1 MGNSMSSQNITNETL
16 NSITTKVCEKY
27 SNNSNIGVNQNNE
40 IIITGK
46 SNKIGNITQVN
57 TSNIT
62 LNMAQSADSQAEFRN
77 DISASLTAALS
88 STSGSVLNT
97 SNKQEIRQVV
107 QNTVNQTF
115 SSENIQSAQL
125 AVKQKNK
132 ISLGGVGNEAGNVN
146 QSNASVILSSMI
158 NSSSSKI
165 LNSLGV
171 TSESQSTATAASMSF
186 FDILAKGFA
195 DGITSLIIG
204 VCVILVVLI
213 ITAGVVI
220 VNFLKYGKGFLEL
233 VIKDGTVGIVN
244 NVLSDPKKIAT
255 IGGVIAAFIVLI
267 GGIMYLDSSQRA
279 EIAAKT
285 QADLDAAEARDRKVL
300 AALKTTPRGQP
311 VIVDHT

>member
-1 MGNSMSSQNITNETL
+1 MGASLATQTITNETL
-16 NSITTKVCEKY
+16 NDLTLKVCNKY
-27 SNNSNIGVNQNNE
+27 SQNSNINVDQ
-40 IIITGK
+40 
-46 SNKIGNITQVN
+46 SNKFKLSGSRNKVGNITQVN
-57 TSNIT
+57 TSTIT
-62 LNMAQSADSQAEFRN
+62 LNLAQTADTQAKFQN
-77 DISASLTAALS
+77 DISATLTAALS
-88 STSGSVLNT
+88 STSGSVAVTN
-97 SNKQEIRQVV
+97 NKQELKT
-107 QNTVNQTF
+107 TVKNIVKQTF
-115 SSENIQSAQL
+115 SNENIQAAQL
-125 AVKQKNK
+125 AVKQRNE
-132 ISLGGVGNEAGNVN
+132 IMIRGSDNEAGNID
-146 QSNASVILSSMI
+146 QSNANIILSTMI
-158 NSSSSKI
+158 NSTSTKVLSAI
-165 LNSLGV
+165 GI

-279 EIAAKT
+279 AIAAKT
-285 QADLDAAEARDRKVL
+285 QAYLDAAEARDRKVL

-311 VIVDHT
+311 VIL

>member
-1 MGNSMSSQNITNETL
+1 MGASLATQTITNETL
-16 NSITTKVCEKY
+16 NDLTVKVCNKY
-27 SNNSNIGVNQNNE
+27 SQNSNINVDQ
-40 IIITGK
+40 
-46 SNKIGNITQVN
+46 SNTFKLSGSRNKVGNITQVN
-57 TSNIT
+57 TSTIT
-62 LNMAQSADSQAEFRN
+62 LNLAQTADTQAQFQN
-77 DISASLTAALS
+77 DISATLTAALS
-88 STSGSVLNT
+88 STSGSVAVTN
-97 SNKQEIRQVV
+97 NKQELKT
-107 QNTVNQTF
+107 TVKNIVKQTF
-115 SSENIQSAQL
+115 SNENIQAAQL
-125 AVKQKNK
+125 AVKQRNE
-132 ISLGGVGNEAGNVN
+132 IMIRGSDNEAGNID
-146 QSNASVILSSMI
+146 QSNANIILSTMI
-158 NSSSSKI
+158 NSTSTKVLSAI
-165 LNSLGV
+165 GI

-279 EIAAKT
+279 AIAAKT

-311 VIVDHT
+311 VIL